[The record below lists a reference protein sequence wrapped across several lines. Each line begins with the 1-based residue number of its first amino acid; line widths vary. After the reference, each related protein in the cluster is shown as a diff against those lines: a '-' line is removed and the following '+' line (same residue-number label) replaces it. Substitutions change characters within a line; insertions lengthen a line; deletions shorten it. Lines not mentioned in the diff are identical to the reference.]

1 MRGLL
6 TLKGLSP
13 IIIKE
18 ILNTAISFKKS
29 SKVTAFPDK
38 KMVTLFFENS
48 TRTQYSFQVAMLNLG
63 IKPISF
69 TSVGSSIMKGESLY
83 DTVKTFESLGV
94 DGVVIRHSQNQ
105 YYKQLEGIKIPI
117 INAGDGTADHP
128 TQTLL
133 DLMTIYEEFG
143 RFEGLKVC
151 IVGDV
156 SHSRVAHG
164 NAEVMKRLGMQVY
177 IAGPESFMDDT
188 APIVD
193 LDEAIKTCDIINLL
207 RVQFERHGESMN
219 MTKEEYHDRYGM
231 TEKRANAM
239 QGKSIIIHPAP
250 VNRGIEV
257 AESVVEHARSRIF
270 PQMTNGV
277 YVRMAVIAML
287 LEGKL

>member
-1 MRGLL
+1 VRGLL

>member
-164 NAEVMKRLGMQVY
+164 NAEVMKRLGMQVC

-231 TEKRANAM
+231 TEKRADEM

>member
-63 IKPISF
+63 IQPISF